1 MEKITAV
8 VLAAGAG
15 KRMHSDVHKQYM
27 MLAGRPVLF
36 YALQAFAESAVTDIV
51 VVVGAGEIDYCRKE
65 IVEKYHIQKVC
76 AVVEGGRERYHSVY
90 EGLKAADGSD
100 YVLIHDGARPLVD
113 GEIIAR
119 AVDGACSYS
128 ACVAAMPVKDTIKVA
143 DADGFSESTPDRS
156 TLWQIQTP
164 QAFRFELIYRAYE
177 KIFAPGADR
186 SHITDDAMVVEL
198 MTDTKVKFVE
208 GSYSNIKVTT
218 PEDMVIAEALLY
230 KGEKHVSF

>member
-1 MEKITAV
+1 MPVSYTHLDVYKRQVEKITAV

-65 IVEKYHIQKVC
+65 IIEKYHIQKVC

-100 YVLIHDGARPLVD
+100 YVLIL
-113 GEIIAR
+113 
-119 AVDGACSYS
+119 S
-128 ACVAAMPVKDTIKVA
+128 
-143 DADGFSESTPDRS
+143 
-156 TLWQIQTP
+156 
-164 QAFRFELIYRAYE
+164 LI
-177 KIFAPGADR
+177 
-186 SHITDDAMVVEL
+186 HIL
-198 MTDTKVKFVE
+198 
-208 GSYSNIKVTT
+208 TT
-218 PEDMVIAEALLY
+218 SLFL
-230 KGEKHVSF
+230 

>member
-100 YVLIHDGARPLVD
+100 YVLIHDGARPLVTAD
-113 GEIIAR
+113 IISRSIACVREGDSSKGHDQSGRGGWLCKRDAR
-119 AVDGACSYS
+119 AEQP
-128 ACVAAMPVKDTIKVA
+128 VAGSDPA
-143 DADGFSESTPDRS
+143 DISLR
-156 TLWQIQTP
+156 
-164 QAFRFELIYRAYE
+164 
-177 KIFAPGADR
+177 
-186 SHITDDAMVVEL
+186 TDP
-198 MTDTKVKFVE
+198 E
-208 GSYSNIKVTT
+208 GV
-218 PEDMVIAEALLY
+218 
-230 KGEKHVSF
+230 

>member
-76 AVVEGGRERYHSVY
+76 AVGNATILCMK
-90 EGLKAADGSD
+90 GLRRRT
-100 YVLIHDGARPLVD
+100 GA
-113 GEIIAR
+113 
-119 AVDGACSYS
+119 
-128 ACVAAMPVKDTIKVA
+128 
-143 DADGFSESTPDRS
+143 
-156 TLWQIQTP
+156 
-164 QAFRFELIYRAYE
+164 
-177 KIFAPGADR
+177 
-186 SHITDDAMVVEL
+186 ITC
-198 MTDTKVKFVE
+198 
-208 GSYSNIKVTT
+208 
-218 PEDMVIAEALLY
+218 
-230 KGEKHVSF
+230 

>member
-90 EGLKAADGSD
+90 EVSVGYGSGGAQPEYSCVGCAHGKMAESPGDCGGRREKGAGGL
-100 YVLIHDGARPLVD
+100 
-113 GEIIAR
+113 
-119 AVDGACSYS
+119 S
-128 ACVAAMPVKDTIKVA
+128 AQRRM
-143 DADGFSESTPDRS
+143 
-156 TLWQIQTP
+156 
-164 QAFRFELIYRAYE
+164 
-177 KIFAPGADR
+177 
-186 SHITDDAMVVEL
+186 
-198 MTDTKVKFVE
+198 
-208 GSYSNIKVTT
+208 
-218 PEDMVIAEALLY
+218 
-230 KGEKHVSF
+230 

>member
-90 EGLKAADGSD
+90 EG
-100 YVLIHDGARPLVD
+100 Y
-113 GEIIAR
+113 
-119 AVDGACSYS
+119 
-128 ACVAAMPVKDTIKVA
+128 
-143 DADGFSESTPDRS
+143 
-156 TLWQIQTP
+156 
-164 QAFRFELIYRAYE
+164 
-177 KIFAPGADR
+177 
-186 SHITDDAMVVEL
+186 
-198 MTDTKVKFVE
+198 
-208 GSYSNIKVTT
+208 
-218 PEDMVIAEALLY
+218 
-230 KGEKHVSF
+230 

>member
-8 VLAAGAG
+8 VLAAGVG

-36 YALQAFAESAVTDIV
+36 YSLQAFAESAVTDIV

-100 YVLIHDGARPLVD
+100 YVLIHDG
-113 GEIIAR
+113 GETACYRRYHQPVHSVRQRGGFLRGGNAGKGHDQSGRGGWLCKRDAR
-119 AVDGACSYS
+119 AEQP
-128 ACVAAMPVKDTIKVA
+128 VAGSDPA
-143 DADGFSESTPDRS
+143 DISLRTD
-156 TLWQIQTP
+156 
-164 QAFRFELIYRAYE
+164 
-177 KIFAPGADR
+177 PGG
-186 SHITDDAMVVEL
+186 V
-198 MTDTKVKFVE
+198 
-208 GSYSNIKVTT
+208 
-218 PEDMVIAEALLY
+218 
-230 KGEKHVSF
+230 

>member
-100 YVLIHDGARPLVD
+100 YVLIHDGARPLVTAD
-113 GEIIAR
+113 IISR
-119 AVDGACSYS
+119 SI
-128 ACVAAMPVKDTIKVA
+128 ACVREGDSCVVGMPVKDTVKMSDHDEFAVM
-143 DADGFSESTPDRS
+143 TPDRS
-156 TLWQIQTP
+156 RLWQIQTP
-164 QAFRFELIYRAYE
+164 QAFDYNLIFDAYSKLLSSE
-177 KIFAPGADR
+177 EYQTGV
-186 SHITDDAMVVEL
+186 TDDAMVVES
-198 MTDTKVKFVE
+198 MTDRKVKLIR
-208 GSYSNIKVTT
+208 GDYSNIKVTT
-218 PEDMVIAEALLY
+218 PEDMDLAEVLLRR
-230 KGEKHVSF
+230 KHMIS

>member
-100 YVLIHDGARPLVD
+100 YVLIHDGARPLVTAD
-113 GEIIAR
+113 IISRSIACVRGGFLRGGNASKGHDQSGRGGWLCKRDAR
-119 AVDGACSYS
+119 AEQP
-128 ACVAAMPVKDTIKVA
+128 VAGSDPA
-143 DADGFSESTPDRS
+143 DISLR
-156 TLWQIQTP
+156 
-164 QAFRFELIYRAYE
+164 
-177 KIFAPGADR
+177 
-186 SHITDDAMVVEL
+186 TDP
-198 MTDTKVKFVE
+198 E
-208 GSYSNIKVTT
+208 GV
-218 PEDMVIAEALLY
+218 
-230 KGEKHVSF
+230 

>member
-100 YVLIHDGARPLVD
+100 YVLIHDGARPLVTAD
-113 GEIIAR
+113 IISR
-119 AVDGACSYS
+119 SI
-128 ACVAAMPVKDTIKVA
+128 ACVREGDSCVVGMPVKDTIKVVGRMA
-143 DADGFSESTPDRS
+143 LQKRRPSGAACGRFRPRRHFPTDGSGR
-156 TLWQIQTP
+156 
-164 QAFRFELIYRAYE
+164 RMR
-177 KIFAPGADR
+177 R
-186 SHITDDAMVVEL
+186 
-198 MTDTKVKFVE
+198 
-208 GSYSNIKVTT
+208 
-218 PEDMVIAEALLY
+218 
-230 KGEKHVSF
+230 